1 MNIRTFISSTGYL
14 LYWSTFLQRET
25 IICQFRT
32 IYSVEA
38 QPRANERVK
47 KGMEQLLRN
56 TVVGYDTV
64 NTESS
69 SMHLETGKIRYA
81 MMPVWL
87 LSTRYR
93 GKVYKF
99 AMNAQTGKFVG
110 ELPISWRKFWGI
122 FALITGIVT
131 AVGTVLQIFM

>member
-1 MNIRTFISSTGYL
+1 MEAIEPFEATEGKPFQDAYLSGYL
-14 LYWSTFLQRET
+14 ADKYN
-25 IICQFRT
+25 ID
-32 IYSVEA
+32 SVEA

>member
-1 MNIRTFISSTGYL
+1 
-14 LYWSTFLQRET
+14 
-25 IICQFRT
+25 
-32 IYSVEA
+32 
-38 QPRANERVK
+38 
-47 KGMEQLLRN
+47 
-56 TVVGYDTV
+56 
-64 NTESS
+64 
-69 SMHLETGKIRYA
+69 MHLETGKIRYA

>member
-1 MNIRTFISSTGYL
+1 M
-14 LYWSTFLQRET
+14 
-25 IICQFRT
+25 
-32 IYSVEA
+32 
-38 QPRANERVK
+38 K